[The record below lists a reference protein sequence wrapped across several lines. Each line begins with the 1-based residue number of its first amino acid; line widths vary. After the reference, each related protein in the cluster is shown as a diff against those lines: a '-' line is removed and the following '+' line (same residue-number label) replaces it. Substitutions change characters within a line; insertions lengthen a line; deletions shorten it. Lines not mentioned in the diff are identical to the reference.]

1 MGNAVAKVFIFMI
14 AIKTSVLSSWNWVI
28 LSYWKWINFI
38 VLKSSQHSESQLYV
52 SWKVFSETHLKTQT
66 TIKILDSRT
75 EHSEQLKHLLQ
86 ILVISNIWSTILWL
100 NQLEEIAP
108 FRFSEAFFRQYS
120 ASPEVNILLAEAGIS
135 KTSVIHNL
143 NC

>member
-14 AIKTSVLSSWNWVI
+14 AIKTTVLSSWNWFV

-38 VLKSSQHSESQLYV
+38 VLKSSQHSETQLNVY
-52 SWKVFSETHLKTQT
+52 WKVFSETHLKTQT

-75 EHSEQLKHLLQ
+75 EHSDQFKHILQ
-86 ILVISNIWSTILWL
+86 ILVISNSRSTILWL

-108 FRFSEAFFRQYS
+108 FGFSEAFFRQNS
-120 ASPEVNILLAEAGIS
+120 GNPEVNILLPGAGIS
-135 KTSVIHNL
+135 
-143 NC
+143 